1 MAGQI
6 YEYAVLFHPRT
17 KKDGVAEPSTLVVDV
32 QRLVAASEKEVAI
45 LAGRSIPDAYL
56 DKLEQV
62 EIAIRPF

>member
-6 YEYAVLFHPRT
+6 FEYAVLFHPKT
-17 KKDGVAEPSTLVVDV
+17 KKDGVIEASELVVDV
-32 QRLVAASEKEVAI
+32 KRIVAASEKEVAI
-45 LAGRSIPDAYL
+45 LAGRSIPDSYL